1 MVSTS
6 SALEALLRMP
16 VADRAAA
23 ARRLLESLDDG
34 PPVPRDEAHALAWRA
49 ELERRVAEVDQDGA
63 VMEDGERALAQVRER
78 AAARSARRT
87 P

>member
-1 MVSTS
+1 
-6 SALEALLRMP
+6 MP

-23 ARRLLESLDDG
+23 ARRLLESLDDAM
-34 PPVPRDEAHALAWRA
+34 PAPRDEEHALAWRA

-63 VMEDGERALAQVRER
+63 VMEDGERALAQLRER